1 MFTIRASRMG
11 SEMCVTEQSLCAAEP
26 FRAMLAEMEGFLARQ
41 QKAELAHLTDPFGER
56 MAALAKVVGS
66 AVRTELGLMSPRP
79 GGED

>member
-1 MFTIRASRMG
+1 MG

-41 QKAELAHLTDPFGER
+41 QKPELAHLTDPFAER

-79 GGED
+79 AGED